1 MTEHPLTKFIPNL
14 ITLMSLI
21 AGISSIKFSIQSN
34 FKIAVLMIMLAA
46 FFDFFDGWM
55 ARKLKKS
62 SQFGAELDSLSDFIS
77 FGLAPSLLINL
88 SFTNELG
95 RIGWVIS
102 LFYIICAALRLARFN
117 IENMREQSKV
127 FYGIPSPA
135 AAGIIMI
142 PLYLNFIEQIQ
153 FTINYPIVSALLII
167 FAGAMMISRVPT
179 PSVKN
184 LKVKT
189 LYFRLMI
196 IFTVII
202 LIFLISYFWQTTLLV
217 ALIYLLFSL
226 LRILKNKTSSFHS
239 GASSVAS
246 TTLISKSFSLK
257 LNKPFNTSFSG
268 NQGLK
273 DS

>member
-1 MTEHPLTKFIPNL
+1 
-14 ITLMSLI
+14 MSLI
-21 AGISSIKFSIQSN
+21 AGISSIKFSIQAN
-34 FKIAVLMIMLAA
+34 WKLAVLMIMLAA

-88 SFTNELG
+88 CFTHELG

-102 LFYIICAALRLARFN
+102 LFYIVCAALRLARFN
-117 IENMREQSKV
+117 IENMKEQSKV

-135 AAGIIMI
+135 AAGVIMI
-142 PLYLNFIEQIQ
+142 PLYLNFIDQVQ
-153 FTINYPIVSALLII
+153 FTINYPLICAVLTT
-167 FAGAMMISRVPT
+167 FAGIMMISRVPT

-196 IFTVII
+196 ISVVIV

-217 ALIYLLFSL
+217 AIAYLLISL
-226 LRILKNKTSSFHS
+226 LSLVTYFFTFFRR
-239 GASSVAS
+239 S
-246 TTLISKSFSLK
+246 T
-257 LNKPFNTSFSG
+257 
-268 NQGLK
+268 
-273 DS
+273 

>member
-1 MTEHPLTKFIPNL
+1 MAEHPLTKFIPNL

-21 AGISSIKFSIQSN
+21 AGISSIKFSIQAN
-34 FKIAVLMIMLAA
+34 WKLAVLMIMLAA

-88 SFTNELG
+88 CFTHELG

-102 LFYIICAALRLARFN
+102 LFYIVCAALRLARFN
-117 IENMREQSKV
+117 IENMKEQSKV

-142 PLYLNFIEQIQ
+142 PLYLNFIDQVQ
-153 FTINYPIVSALLII
+153 FTINYPLICAI
-167 FAGAMMISRVPT
+167 LTTFAGVMMISRVPT

-196 IFTVII
+196 ISVVIV

-217 ALIYLLFSL
+217 AIAYLLISL
-226 LRILKNKTSSFHS
+226 LSLVTYFFTFFRR
-239 GASSVAS
+239 S
-246 TTLISKSFSLK
+246 T
-257 LNKPFNTSFSG
+257 
-268 NQGLK
+268 
-273 DS
+273 

>member
-1 MTEHPLTKFIPNL
+1 MAEHPLTKFIPNL

-21 AGISSIKFSIQSN
+21 AGISSIKFSIQAN
-34 FKIAVLMIMLAA
+34 WKLAVLMIMLAA

-62 SQFGAELDSLSDFIS
+62 TQFGAELDSLSDFIS

-88 SFTNELG
+88 CFTHELG

-102 LFYIICAALRLARFN
+102 LFYIVCAALRLARFN
-117 IENMREQSKV
+117 IENMKEQSKV

-135 AAGIIMI
+135 AAGVIMI
-142 PLYLNFIEQIQ
+142 PLYLNFIDQVQ
-153 FTINYPIVSALLII
+153 FTINYPLICAVLTT
-167 FAGAMMISRVPT
+167 FAGIMMISRVPT

-196 IFTVII
+196 ISVAIV

-217 ALIYLLFSL
+217 AIAYLLISL
-226 LRILKNKTSSFHS
+226 L
-239 GASSVAS
+239 
-246 TTLISKSFSLK
+246 SL
-257 LNKPFNTSFSG
+257 LTYFFTFFRRVS
-268 NQGLK
+268 
-273 DS
+273 

>member
-1 MTEHPLTKFIPNL
+1 MAEHPLTKFIPNL

-21 AGISSIKFSIQSN
+21 AGISSIKFSIQANWKLS
-34 FKIAVLMIMLAA
+34 VLMIMLAA

-88 SFTNELG
+88 CFTHELG

-102 LFYIICAALRLARFN
+102 LFYIVCAALRLARFN
-117 IENMREQSKV
+117 IENMKEQSKV

-135 AAGIIMI
+135 AAGVIMI
-142 PLYLNFIEQIQ
+142 PLYLNFIDQVQ
-153 FTINYPIVSALLII
+153 FTINYPLICAVLTT
-167 FAGAMMISRVPT
+167 FAGVMMISRVPT

-196 IFTVII
+196 ISVAIV

-217 ALIYLLFSL
+217 AIAYLLISL
-226 LRILKNKTSSFHS
+226 L
-239 GASSVAS
+239 
-246 TTLISKSFSLK
+246 SL
-257 LNKPFNTSFSG
+257 LTYFFTFFRRVS
-268 NQGLK
+268 
-273 DS
+273 

>member
-1 MTEHPLTKFIPNL
+1 MAEHPLTKFIPNL

-21 AGISSIKFSIQSN
+21 AGISSIKFSIQAN
-34 FKIAVLMIMLAA
+34 WKLAVLMIMLAA

-88 SFTNELG
+88 CFTHELG

-102 LFYIICAALRLARFN
+102 LFYIVCAALRLARFN
-117 IENMREQSKV
+117 IENMKEQSKV

-135 AAGIIMI
+135 AAGVTMI
-142 PLYLNFIEQIQ
+142 PLYLNFIDQVQ
-153 FTINYPIVSALLII
+153 FTINYPLICAVLTT
-167 FAGAMMISRVPT
+167 FAGIMMISRVPT

-196 IFTVII
+196 ISVAIV

-217 ALIYLLFSL
+217 AIAYLLISL
-226 LRILKNKTSSFHS
+226 L
-239 GASSVAS
+239 
-246 TTLISKSFSLK
+246 SL
-257 LNKPFNTSFSG
+257 LTYFFTFFRRVS
-268 NQGLK
+268 
-273 DS
+273 

>member
-1 MTEHPLTKFIPNL
+1 MAEHPLTKFIPNL

-21 AGISSIKFSIQSN
+21 AGISSIKFSIQAN
-34 FKIAVLMIMLAA
+34 WKLAVLMIMLAA

-88 SFTNELG
+88 CFTHELG

-102 LFYIICAALRLARFN
+102 LFYIVCAALRLARFN
-117 IENMREQSKV
+117 IENMKEQSKV

-135 AAGIIMI
+135 AAGVIMI
-142 PLYLNFIEQIQ
+142 PLYLNFIDQVQ
-153 FTINYPIVSALLII
+153 FTINYPLICAVLTT
-167 FAGAMMISRVPT
+167 FAGIMMISRVPT

-196 IFTVII
+196 ISVAIV

-217 ALIYLLFSL
+217 AIAYLLISL
-226 LRILKNKTSSFHS
+226 L
-239 GASSVAS
+239 
-246 TTLISKSFSLK
+246 SL
-257 LNKPFNTSFSG
+257 LTYLFTFFRRVS
-268 NQGLK
+268 
-273 DS
+273 

>member
-1 MTEHPLTKFIPNL
+1 MAEHPLTKFIPNL

-21 AGISSIKFSIQSN
+21 AGISSIKFSIQAN
-34 FKIAVLMIMLAA
+34 WKLAVLMIMLAA

-88 SFTNELG
+88 CFTHELG

-102 LFYIICAALRLARFN
+102 LFYIVCAALRLARFN
-117 IENMREQSKV
+117 IENMKEQSKV

-135 AAGIIMI
+135 AAGVIMI
-142 PLYLNFIEQIQ
+142 PLYLNFINQVQ
-153 FTINYPIVSALLII
+153 YTINYPLICAVLTT
-167 FAGAMMISRVPT
+167 FAGIMMISRVPT

-196 IFTVII
+196 ISVAIV

-217 ALIYLLFSL
+217 AIAYFLVSL
-226 LRILKNKTSSFHS
+226 LSLLTYFFTFFRR
-239 GASSVAS
+239 AS
-246 TTLISKSFSLK
+246 
-257 LNKPFNTSFSG
+257 
-268 NQGLK
+268 
-273 DS
+273 

>member
-1 MTEHPLTKFIPNL
+1 MAEHPLTKFIPNL

-21 AGISSIKFSIQSN
+21 AGISSIKFSIQAN
-34 FKIAVLMIMLAA
+34 WKLAVLMIMLAA

-88 SFTNELG
+88 CFTHELG

-102 LFYIICAALRLARFN
+102 LFYIVCAALRLARFN
-117 IENMREQSKV
+117 IENMKEQSKV

-135 AAGIIMI
+135 AAGVIMI
-142 PLYLNFIEQIQ
+142 PLYLNFIDQIQ
-153 FTINYPIVSALLII
+153 FTINYPLICAVLTT
-167 FAGAMMISRVPT
+167 FAGVMMISRVPT

-196 IFTVII
+196 ISVAIV

-217 ALIYLLFSL
+217 AIAYLLISL
-226 LRILKNKTSSFHS
+226 L
-239 GASSVAS
+239 
-246 TTLISKSFSLK
+246 SL
-257 LNKPFNTSFSG
+257 LTYFFTFFRRVS
-268 NQGLK
+268 
-273 DS
+273 

>member
-1 MTEHPLTKFIPNL
+1 
-14 ITLMSLI
+14 MSLI
-21 AGISSIKFSIQSN
+21 AGISSIKFSIQAN
-34 FKIAVLMIMLAA
+34 WKLAVLMIMLAA

-88 SFTNELG
+88 CFTHELG

-102 LFYIICAALRLARFN
+102 LFYIVCAALRLARFN
-117 IENMREQSKV
+117 IENMKEQSKV

-135 AAGIIMI
+135 AAGVIMI
-142 PLYLNFIEQIQ
+142 PLYLNFIDQVQ
-153 FTINYPIVSALLII
+153 FTINYPLICAVLTT
-167 FAGAMMISRVPT
+167 FAGIMMISRVPT

-196 IFTVII
+196 ISVAMV

-217 ALIYLLFSL
+217 AIAYLLISLFSL
-226 LRILKNKTSSFHS
+226 LTYFFTFFRR
-239 GASSVAS
+239 AS
-246 TTLISKSFSLK
+246 
-257 LNKPFNTSFSG
+257 
-268 NQGLK
+268 
-273 DS
+273 

>member
-1 MTEHPLTKFIPNL
+1 MAEHPLTKFIPNL

-21 AGISSIKFSIQSN
+21 AGISSIKFSIQAN
-34 FKIAVLMIMLAA
+34 WKLAVLMIMLAA

-88 SFTNELG
+88 CFTHELG

-102 LFYIICAALRLARFN
+102 LFYIVCAALRLARFN
-117 IENMREQSKV
+117 IENMKEQSKV

-135 AAGIIMI
+135 AAGVIMI
-142 PLYLNFIEQIQ
+142 PLYLNFIDQVQ
-153 FTINYPIVSALLII
+153 FTINYPLICAVLTT
-167 FAGAMMISRVPT
+167 FAGIMMISRVPT

-196 IFTVII
+196 ISVAIV

-217 ALIYLLFSL
+217 AIAYLLISL
-226 LRILKNKTSSFHS
+226 LSLLTYFFTFFRR
-239 GASSVAS
+239 S
-246 TTLISKSFSLK
+246 T
-257 LNKPFNTSFSG
+257 
-268 NQGLK
+268 
-273 DS
+273 

>member
-1 MTEHPLTKFIPNL
+1 MAEHPLTKFIPNL

-21 AGISSIKFSIQSN
+21 AGISSIKFSIQAN
-34 FKIAVLMIMLAA
+34 WKLAVLMIMLAA

-88 SFTNELG
+88 CFTHELG

-102 LFYIICAALRLARFN
+102 LFYIVCAALRLARFN
-117 IENMREQSKV
+117 IENMKEQSKV

-135 AAGIIMI
+135 AAGVIMI
-142 PLYLNFIEQIQ
+142 PLYLNFIDQVQ
-153 FTINYPIVSALLII
+153 FTINYPLICAVLTT
-167 FAGAMMISRVPT
+167 FAGVMMISRVPT

-196 IFTVII
+196 ISVVIV

-217 ALIYLLFSL
+217 AIAYLIISLFSL
-226 LRILKNKTSSFHS
+226 LTYFFTFFRR
-239 GASSVAS
+239 AS
-246 TTLISKSFSLK
+246 
-257 LNKPFNTSFSG
+257 
-268 NQGLK
+268 
-273 DS
+273 

>member
-1 MTEHPLTKFIPNL
+1 MAEHPLTKFIPNL

-21 AGISSIKFSIQSN
+21 AGISSIKFSIQAN
-34 FKIAVLMIMLAA
+34 WKLAVLMIMLAA

-88 SFTNELG
+88 CFTHELG

-102 LFYIICAALRLARFN
+102 LFYIVCAALRLARFN
-117 IENMREQSKV
+117 IENMKEQSKV

-135 AAGIIMI
+135 AAGVIMI
-142 PLYLNFIEQIQ
+142 PLYLNFIDQVQ
-153 FTINYPIVSALLII
+153 YTINYSLICAVLTTFTGI
-167 FAGAMMISRVPT
+167 MMISRVPT

-196 IFTVII
+196 ISVAIV

-217 ALIYLLFSL
+217 AVAYLLISL
-226 LRILKNKTSSFHS
+226 LSLLTYFFTFFRRIS
-239 GASSVAS
+239 
-246 TTLISKSFSLK
+246 
-257 LNKPFNTSFSG
+257 
-268 NQGLK
+268 
-273 DS
+273 

>member
-1 MTEHPLTKFIPNL
+1 MAEHPLTKFIPNL

-21 AGISSIKFSIQSN
+21 AGISSIKFSIQAN
-34 FKIAVLMIMLAA
+34 WKIAVLMIMLAA

-88 SFTNELG
+88 CFTHELG

-102 LFYIICAALRLARFN
+102 LFYIVCAALRLARFN
-117 IENMREQSKV
+117 IENMKEQSKV

-135 AAGIIMI
+135 AAGVIMI
-142 PLYLNFIEQIQ
+142 PLYLNFIDQVQ
-153 FTINYPIVSALLII
+153 FTINYPLICAVLTT
-167 FAGAMMISRVPT
+167 FAGIMMISRVPT

-196 IFTVII
+196 ISVAIV

-217 ALIYLLFSL
+217 AIAYLLISL
-226 LRILKNKTSSFHS
+226 L
-239 GASSVAS
+239 
-246 TTLISKSFSLK
+246 SL
-257 LNKPFNTSFSG
+257 LTYFFTFFRRVS
-268 NQGLK
+268 
-273 DS
+273 

>member
-1 MTEHPLTKFIPNL
+1 MTEHPLAKFIPNL

-88 SFTNELG
+88 SFTYELG

-142 PLYLNFIEQIQ
+142 PLYLNFIEKAQ
-153 FTINYPIVSALLII
+153 FTINYPLFCAILTT

-184 LKVKT
+184 LKVKS

-202 LIFLISYFWQTTLLV
+202 LIFLISYFWQTTLIV
-217 ALIYLLFSL
+217 ALAYLIFSL
-226 LRILKNKTSSFHS
+226 LSLITYLFSFFRGTS
-239 GASSVAS
+239 
-246 TTLISKSFSLK
+246 
-257 LNKPFNTSFSG
+257 
-268 NQGLK
+268 
-273 DS
+273 

>member
-1 MTEHPLTKFIPNL
+1 MAEHPLTKFIPNL

-21 AGISSIKFSIQSN
+21 AGISSIKFSIQTN
-34 FKIAVLMIMLAA
+34 WKLAVLMIMLAA

-88 SFTNELG
+88 CFTHELG

-102 LFYIICAALRLARFN
+102 LFYIVCAALRLARFN
-117 IENMREQSKV
+117 IENMKEQSKV

-135 AAGIIMI
+135 AAGVIMI
-142 PLYLNFIEQIQ
+142 PLYLNFIDQVQ
-153 FTINYPIVSALLII
+153 FTINYPLICAI
-167 FAGAMMISRVPT
+167 LTTFAGVMMISRVPT

-196 IFTVII
+196 ISVVIV

-217 ALIYLLFSL
+217 AIAYLLISL
-226 LRILKNKTSSFHS
+226 LSF
-239 GASSVAS
+239 VTYFFTFFRRS
-246 TTLISKSFSLK
+246 T
-257 LNKPFNTSFSG
+257 
-268 NQGLK
+268 
-273 DS
+273 

>member
-1 MTEHPLTKFIPNL
+1 MAEHPLTKFIPNL

-21 AGISSIKFSIQSN
+21 AGISSIKFSIQAN
-34 FKIAVLMIMLAA
+34 WKLAVLMIMLAA

-88 SFTNELG
+88 CFTHELG

-102 LFYIICAALRLARFN
+102 LFYIVCAALRLARFN
-117 IENMREQSKV
+117 IENMKEQSKV

-135 AAGIIMI
+135 AAGVIMI
-142 PLYLNFIEQIQ
+142 PLYLNFIDQVQ
-153 FTINYPIVSALLII
+153 FTINYPLICAVLTT
-167 FAGAMMISRVPT
+167 FAGIMMISRVPT

-184 LKVKT
+184 IKVKT

-196 IFTVII
+196 ISVAIV

-217 ALIYLLFSL
+217 AIAYLLISL
-226 LRILKNKTSSFHS
+226 L
-239 GASSVAS
+239 
-246 TTLISKSFSLK
+246 SL
-257 LNKPFNTSFSG
+257 LTYFFTFFRRVS
-268 NQGLK
+268 
-273 DS
+273 

>member
-1 MTEHPLTKFIPNL
+1 MAEHPLTKFIPNL

-21 AGISSIKFSIQSN
+21 AGISSIKFSIQAN
-34 FKIAVLMIMLAA
+34 WKLAVLMIMLAA

-88 SFTNELG
+88 CFTHELG

-102 LFYIICAALRLARFN
+102 LFYIVCAALRLARFN
-117 IENMREQSKV
+117 IENMKEQSKV

-135 AAGIIMI
+135 AAGVIMI
-142 PLYLNFIEQIQ
+142 PLYLNFIDQVQ
-153 FTINYPIVSALLII
+153 FTINYPLICAVLTT
-167 FAGAMMISRVPT
+167 FAGIMMISRVPT

-196 IFTVII
+196 ISVAIV

-217 ALIYLLFSL
+217 AIAYLLISL
-226 LRILKNKTSSFHS
+226 L
-239 GASSVAS
+239 
-246 TTLISKSFSLK
+246 SL
-257 LNKPFNTSFSG
+257 LTYFFTFFRRVVS
-268 NQGLK
+268 
-273 DS
+273 

>member
-34 FKIAVLMIMLAA
+34 YKIAVLMIMLAA

-153 FTINYPIVSALLII
+153 FTINYPIVLSLIHI
-167 FAGAMMISRVPT
+167 
-179 PSVKN
+179 
-184 LKVKT
+184 
-189 LYFRLMI
+189 
-196 IFTVII
+196 
-202 LIFLISYFWQTTLLV
+202 
-217 ALIYLLFSL
+217 
-226 LRILKNKTSSFHS
+226 
-239 GASSVAS
+239 
-246 TTLISKSFSLK
+246 
-257 LNKPFNTSFSG
+257 
-268 NQGLK
+268 
-273 DS
+273 

>member
-1 MTEHPLTKFIPNL
+1 MAEHPLTKFIPNL

-21 AGISSIKFSIQSN
+21 AGISSIKFSIQAN
-34 FKIAVLMIMLAA
+34 WKLAVLMIMLAA

-88 SFTNELG
+88 CFTYELG
-95 RIGWVIS
+95 RIGWVVS
-102 LFYIICAALRLARFN
+102 LFYIVCAALRLARFN
-117 IENMREQSKV
+117 IENMKEQSKV

-135 AAGIIMI
+135 AAGVIMI
-142 PLYLNFIEQIQ
+142 PLYLNFIDQVQ
-153 FTINYPIVSALLII
+153 FTINYPLICAVLTT
-167 FAGAMMISRVPT
+167 FAGIMMISRVPT

-189 LYFRLMI
+189 LYFRFMI
-196 IFTVII
+196 ISVAIV

-217 ALIYLLFSL
+217 AIAYLLISL
-226 LRILKNKTSSFHS
+226 L
-239 GASSVAS
+239 
-246 TTLISKSFSLK
+246 SL
-257 LNKPFNTSFSG
+257 LTYFFTFFRRVS
-268 NQGLK
+268 
-273 DS
+273 

>member
-1 MTEHPLTKFIPNL
+1 MAEHPLTKFIPNL

-21 AGISSIKFSIQSN
+21 AGISSIKFSIQAN
-34 FKIAVLMIMLAA
+34 WKLAVLMIMLAA

-88 SFTNELG
+88 CFTHELG

-102 LFYIICAALRLARFN
+102 LFYIVCAALRLARFN
-117 IENMREQSKV
+117 IENMKEQSKA

-135 AAGIIMI
+135 AAGVIMI
-142 PLYLNFIEQIQ
+142 PLYLNFIDQVQ
-153 FTINYPIVSALLII
+153 FTINYPLICAVLTT
-167 FAGAMMISRVPT
+167 FAGIMMISRVPT

-196 IFTVII
+196 ISVAIV

-217 ALIYLLFSL
+217 AIAYLLISL
-226 LRILKNKTSSFHS
+226 L
-239 GASSVAS
+239 
-246 TTLISKSFSLK
+246 SL
-257 LNKPFNTSFSG
+257 LTYFFTFFRRVS
-268 NQGLK
+268 
-273 DS
+273 

>member
-1 MTEHPLTKFIPNL
+1 MAEHPLTKFIPNL

-21 AGISSIKFSIQSN
+21 AGISSIKFSIQAN
-34 FKIAVLMIMLAA
+34 WKLAVLMIMLAA

-88 SFTNELG
+88 CFTHELG

-102 LFYIICAALRLARFN
+102 LFYIVCAALRLARFN
-117 IENMREQSKV
+117 IENMKEQSKV

-135 AAGIIMI
+135 AAGVIMI
-142 PLYLNFIEQIQ
+142 PLYLNFIDQVQ
-153 FTINYPIVSALLII
+153 FTINYPLICAVLTT
-167 FAGAMMISRVPT
+167 FAGIMMISMVPT

-196 IFTVII
+196 ISVAIV

-217 ALIYLLFSL
+217 AIAYLLISL
-226 LRILKNKTSSFHS
+226 L
-239 GASSVAS
+239 
-246 TTLISKSFSLK
+246 SL
-257 LNKPFNTSFSG
+257 LTYFFTFFRRVS
-268 NQGLK
+268 
-273 DS
+273 

>member
-1 MTEHPLTKFIPNL
+1 MAEHPLTKFIPNL

-21 AGISSIKFSIQSN
+21 AGISSIKFSIQAN
-34 FKIAVLMIMLAA
+34 WKLAVLMIMLAA

-88 SFTNELG
+88 CFTHELG

-102 LFYIICAALRLARFN
+102 LFYIVCAALRLARFN
-117 IENMREQSKV
+117 IENMKEQSKV

-135 AAGIIMI
+135 AAGVIMI
-142 PLYLNFIEQIQ
+142 PLYLNFIDQVQ
-153 FTINYPIVSALLII
+153 FTINYPLICAVLTT
-167 FAGAMMISRVPT
+167 FAGIMMISRVPT

-189 LYFRLMI
+189 LYFRIMI
-196 IFTVII
+196 ISVAIV

-217 ALIYLLFSL
+217 AIAYLLISL
-226 LRILKNKTSSFHS
+226 L
-239 GASSVAS
+239 
-246 TTLISKSFSLK
+246 SL
-257 LNKPFNTSFSG
+257 LTYFFTFFRRVS
-268 NQGLK
+268 
-273 DS
+273 

>member
-1 MTEHPLTKFIPNL
+1 MAEHPLTKFIPNL

-21 AGISSIKFSIQSN
+21 AGISSIKFSIQAN
-34 FKIAVLMIMLAA
+34 WKLAVLMIMLAA

-88 SFTNELG
+88 CFTHELG

-102 LFYIICAALRLARFN
+102 LFYIVCAALRLARFN
-117 IENMREQSKV
+117 IENMKEQSKV

-135 AAGIIMI
+135 AAGVIMI
-142 PLYLNFIEQIQ
+142 PLYLNFIDQVQ
-153 FTINYPIVSALLII
+153 FTINYPLICAVLTT
-167 FAGAMMISRVPT
+167 FAGIMMISRVPT

-196 IFTVII
+196 ISVAIV

-217 ALIYLLFSL
+217 AIVYLLISL
-226 LRILKNKTSSFHS
+226 L
-239 GASSVAS
+239 
-246 TTLISKSFSLK
+246 SL
-257 LNKPFNTSFSG
+257 LTYFFTFFRRVS
-268 NQGLK
+268 
-273 DS
+273 